1 MRVRTGDSV
10 FFVAHPRRVGVVVSS
25 DGGSVTL
32 RLPSEGNKREV
43 AFRKD
48 VNPLAEAMYESRANG
63 TGFRKDIS
71 LTGDST
77 LADLVGLFGYP
88 NQRIRKD
95 SLDGICKQLRRAGLH
110 ITAETDQR
118 ARDEKFI
125 LTVAEPESEV
135 TEDNTIQAN
144 SIDPSLIA
152 IPDPFWPTALGLAAN
167 QEITFLRALCGD
179 EALLCLL
186 HLPGDREMEKWLQ
199 ATWEGTVSWAFHS
212 AQRFHFSLF
221 GDNAERT
228 VCRGTSELLHS
239 FLKVSVLGSET
250 PQLSTQNHSLNL
262 VTLQKESDVPVGF
275 ENVKANWPG
284 LVFEFEPKPPISGGN
299 SSSSDKFVEVSA
311 DEIALVECLLLASGI
326 KREQRGRLCPLKTLI
341 WARSANP
348 QILSRSASAMGA
360 FFSSE
365 KASKFKGSNESGKAL
380 ALKADV
386 ARWIRQTDPN
396 AKLNFES
403 TLQTKASGAEMRID
417 LHVEGH
423 GQFEIETMNGSG
435 PIEAFYHQ
443 KVFSRLSG
451 QDESFR
457 LVVPND
463 AVLWA
468 GLYLADIAHHL
479 GNRGKVLIPSA
490 DGTYLEIEARALLHQ
505 SCLEIPWDELRPT
518 TDPTGSTSSE
528 SAVDTQI
535 RLADVAGYK
544 DVRDRIDELVIW
556 PEQHRSQ
563 MSGPSRT
570 SGILLFGPPGCGK
583 SRLARAIAGEL
594 EQEVRLLTPSDLRGA
609 YVGWGQILIKE
620 QFNWVAAGANRMLVF
635 DELDAIARSRRGG
648 EGGWMISDE
657 MADVNELLVQLDRVT
672 RLGRIVVG
680 TTNYIAT
687 LIF

>member
-1 MRVRTGDSV
+1 
-10 FFVAHPRRVGVVVSS
+10 
-25 DGGSVTL
+25 
-32 RLPSEGNKREV
+32 
-43 AFRKD
+43 
-48 VNPLAEAMYESRANG
+48 
-63 TGFRKDIS
+63 
-71 LTGDST
+71 
-77 LADLVGLFGYP
+77 
-88 NQRIRKD
+88 
-95 SLDGICKQLRRAGLH
+95 
-110 ITAETDQR
+110 
-118 ARDEKFI
+118 
-125 LTVAEPESEV
+125 
-135 TEDNTIQAN
+135 
-144 SIDPSLIA
+144 
-152 IPDPFWPTALGLAAN
+152 
-167 QEITFLRALCGD
+167 
-179 EALLCLL
+179 
-186 HLPGDREMEKWLQ
+186 MEKWLQ
-199 ATWEGTVSWAFHS
+199 VTWEGIVSWAFHS
-212 AQRFHFSLF
+212 AQRFHFSLS
-221 GDNAERT
+221 GDNT
-228 VCRGTSELLHS
+228 QPTICRGTSELLHS
-239 FLKVSVLGSET
+239 FLKVSILSSET

-360 FFSSE
+360 FFSDE

-396 AKLNFES
+396 AKRYFES
-403 TLQTKASGAEMRID
+403 TLQTKASGAEKGID

-423 GQFEIETMNGSG
+423 GQFEVETMNGSG

-468 GLYLADIAHHL
+468 GVYLADIAHHL
-479 GNRGKVLIPSA
+479 RNRGKVLIPSA
-490 DGTYLEIEARALLHQ
+490 DGAYLEIEARALLNQ
-505 SCLEIPWDELRPT
+505 SSLEIPWDELRPN
-518 TDPTGSTSSE
+518 TDTNFSTSSE
-528 SAVDTQI
+528 SAIDTQI
-535 RLADVAGYK
+535 RLSDVAGYK

-556 PEQHRSQ
+556 PEQHQSQ
-563 MSGPSRT
+563 MSRPSRT

-594 EQEVRLLTPSDLRGA
+594 EQEVRLLSPSDLRGA

-648 EGGWMISDE
+648 DRGWMISDE

-672 RLGRIVVG
+672 RLGRIIVG
-680 TTNYIAT
+680 TTNYIDSLDDAVVRSGRFGRFIPVGPPDVDESVAILVYYLEQIRSSAAQQECPPVEIPST
-687 LIF
+687 EQIRSLIAPLIEKNQGDNCHFCGADLEEAVNQTYSRCLRRALESQGRDSGKLPSVKLTDDDLAEFFRSVSRSVSVEAMEQFKLDINRYCGGRDIGKLTD